1 VAARVL
7 DESDV
12 SHFPISRGLM
22 GVEYT
27 KRVVMQH
34 VTCSLFL
41 LELSTR

>member
-22 GVEYT
+22 GVVNYMWII
-27 KRVVMQH
+27 K
-34 VTCSLFL
+34 
-41 LELSTR
+41 STPSGEMCGFPDGR